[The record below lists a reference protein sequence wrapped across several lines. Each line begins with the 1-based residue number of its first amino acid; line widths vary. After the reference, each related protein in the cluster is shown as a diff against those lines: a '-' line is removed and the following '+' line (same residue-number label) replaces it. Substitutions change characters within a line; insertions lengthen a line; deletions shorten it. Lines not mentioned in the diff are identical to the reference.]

1 MTLQLCSRKLQ
12 TNGLIRIKIS
22 LPKLWRLQTAR
33 LGGSAIPAVMNGI
46 RLSLHA
52 QVAVNVPVAVAIH
65 L

>member
-1 MTLQLCSRKLQ
+1 MNGRTRMKRSLTKL
-12 TNGLIRIKIS
+12 RH
-22 LPKLWRLQTAR
+22 LQTAR

-46 RLSLHA
+46 RLSPHA